1 MALKLQVVRTPQCS
15 QLLQGKPVAPSGPS
29 CELTPCRKAPK
40 PAGRAAA
47 APPSLRGRGSPARR
61 ASPEGAGR
69 AAGPRQA
76 RHAGPPRSGDSR
88 QPEAGGRR
96 CGERLR
102 GSGRWGGSRQHRGR
116 QGQPAGNFPP
126 TIELVQDPYCRR
138 SRSGRRRCRRRCP
151 FLPFPVF
158 WGSLRRWGGSW
169 EAQAKLGVWGVA
181 TIPGR
186 SQSRCPL
193 GVSLAASA
201 PGATS
206 PTSRRPPACAPSL
219 CRRLGSSR
227 QPAVPSSGAGQHSV
241 LAAALPVTVSFV
253 AGPLKSRVPAPFHP
267 LWALARRPS
276 LSALFLLSLPC
287 CFSRRNN
294 CCFCCLC
301 RDGAGFFFFSDLIS
315 FF

>member
-61 ASPEGAGR
+61 ASPEGCRARGR
-69 AAGPRQA
+69 PPASPSCR
-76 RHAGPPRSGDSR
+76 PPRSGDSR

-126 TIELVQDPYCRR
+126 TVELVQDPYCRR

-158 WGSLRRWGGSW
+158 WGASGDGEDPGKRR
-169 EAQAKLGVWGVA
+169 
-181 TIPGR
+181 
-186 SQSRCPL
+186 
-193 GVSLAASA
+193 
-201 PGATS
+201 
-206 PTSRRPPACAPSL
+206 
-219 CRRLGSSR
+219 
-227 QPAVPSSGAGQHSV
+227 PSSGMGSRHNSGAQPV
-241 LAAALPVTVSFV
+241 PLP
-253 AGPLKSRVPAPFHP
+253 
-267 LWALARRPS
+267 
-276 LSALFLLSLPC
+276 
-287 CFSRRNN
+287 SRRQPGS
-294 CCFCCLC
+294 FCARCHFANLSPSPGL
-301 RDGAGFFFFSDLIS
+301 RP
-315 FF
+315 